1 MDFEFTLK
9 FKIDAQTNE
18 QFDEIVE
25 RLGAEGCTDALV
37 GTGIPGLLGLDF
49 IREASSAEVAIV
61 SAIKDVQRAI
71 PGASLV
77 EVSPDYVGL
86 SDVASKLSVSR
97 QYMLKLR
104 NKYQGTFP
112 VPAHGGSTLIWH
124 LADILKFLSS
134 SSIMRI
140 APEEIELATV
150 AEAINAALLANKVFG
165 RQALSHGLP
174 GSLDL

>member
-1 MDFEFTLK
+1 
-9 FKIDAQTNE
+9 
-18 QFDEIVE
+18 
-25 RLGAEGCTDALV
+25 
-37 GTGIPGLLGLDF
+37 
-49 IREASSAEVAIV
+49 
-61 SAIKDVQRAI
+61 
-71 PGASLV
+71 
-77 EVSPDYVGL
+77 
-86 SDVASKLSVSR
+86 
-97 QYMLKLR
+97 MLKLR